1 MVICIEMQEEDEK
14 MESRPPGF
22 LFFVFFSC
30 VCEGFNFIFQHL
42 FLCMLTPGF
51 VVLKRAEIF
60 VKSCTSAK

>member
-1 MVICIEMQEEDEK
+1 MVIYTEMQEEDEK
-14 MESRPPGF
+14 MESRPAG
-22 LFFVFFSC
+22 FVFFLC
-30 VCEGFNFIFQHL
+30 VCEGFNFVFQRV